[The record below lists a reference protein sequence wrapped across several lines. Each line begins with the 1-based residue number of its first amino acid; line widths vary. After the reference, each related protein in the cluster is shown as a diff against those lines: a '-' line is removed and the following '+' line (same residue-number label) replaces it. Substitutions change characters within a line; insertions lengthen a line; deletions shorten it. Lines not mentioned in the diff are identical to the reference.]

1 MGCLNSLTQSCLMSI
16 LRRAH
21 ISNLFRGMWDY
32 CWFMR
37 LLGLWF
43 TVDLVTTDS
52 DIDTCFSLY
61 FRHSL
66 APSFTPFFYLVTN
79 SYLNVYMTYIQK
91 HGSGMVKKKK
101 DYGRLREKYGS
112 PLLSSCKPSHIPWPP
127 LWGAQAWHCPEPPDR
142 QYRERLTITVWDAS
156 ALQVASKAC
165 PFTEKLKI
173 TIKKIQFCS
182 NMQCGVILLS
192 SSCALWQTLII
203 FYIYFFL
210 IH

>member
-1 MGCLNSLTQSCLMSI
+1 MGCLNSLTQSCLMSV

-52 DIDTCFSLY
+52 GIDTFFSLY

-101 DYGRLREKYGS
+101 G
-112 PLLSSCKPSHIPWPP
+112 
-127 LWGAQAWHCPEPPDR
+127 LWEVEGKIRVPA
-142 QYRERLTITVWDAS
+142 
-156 ALQVASKAC
+156 AL
-165 PFTEKLKI
+165 I
-173 TIKKIQFCS
+173 
-182 NMQCGVILLS
+182 M
-192 SSCALWQTLII
+192 QTLTHPLTPSVRSSGLALPRASRQTI
-203 FYIYFFL
+203 L
-210 IH
+210 GEADHHSLRC